1 MLCRLSNLIKRIG
14 QLTPAPLGSLFPN
27 SSFVQRKSGLWT
39 LSSFLGILVAGLVG
53 SLIAPLG
60 FSDSPA
66 ISWPQ
71 VLAGQAVYAQVRGSH
86 NGIPEPI
93 RYRLPPGLESYV
105 YDDAVGD
112 YLDQISSRES
122 GSYLQWSYYPVPIYI
137 EEPPDYELWKPFVEK
152 AVEEWSAYLPL
163 TVVNTEA
170 EARIT
175 IERTMLDRG
184 ISGAARPRIYFA
196 NDGTLQQQV
205 QILIGQQ
212 EGLAEVTAVARHE
225 LGHALGLWGHSP
237 DQADLMFG
245 GYHADALGGGRA
257 LRVPTIRSRDLNT
270 LKRVYEQPTFIGLTF
285 PESLRRHNQ

>member
-1 MLCRLSNLIKRIG
+1 MLRRLI
-14 QLTPAPLGSLFPN
+14 PPHWGSLLPQI
-27 SSFVQRKSGLWT
+27 SATQRKSGLWT
-39 LSSFLGILVAGLVG
+39 LSSLLGILVAGMVG
-53 SLIAPLG
+53 SLLGPLG
-60 FSDSPA
+60 FSASPP

-71 VLAGQAVYAQVRGSH
+71 VLTGQEVYAQEGGIH
-86 NGIPEPI
+86 NRIPEPI
-93 RYRLPPGLESYV
+93 RYQLPPGLAGYI
-105 YDDAVGD
+105 YDAAVGD
-112 YLDQISSRES
+112 YLDQISSSEE

-175 IERTMLDRG
+175 IQRTMLDRG
-184 ISGAARPRIYFA
+184 ISGAARPRVYFA

-245 GYHADALGGGRA
+245 GNHADELGGGRA
-257 LRVPTIRSRDLNT
+257 LRVPTIRARDLNT
-270 LKRVYEQPTFIGLTF
+270 LKRVYEQPTFIGQTF
-285 PESLRRHNQ
+285 PESLRW